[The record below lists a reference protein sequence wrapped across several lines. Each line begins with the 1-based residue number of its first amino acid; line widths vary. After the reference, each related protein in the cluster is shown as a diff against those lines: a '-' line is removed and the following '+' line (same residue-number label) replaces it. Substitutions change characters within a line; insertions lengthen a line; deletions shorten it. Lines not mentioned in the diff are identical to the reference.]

1 MSKSVKVRIA
11 VAVNG
16 AGKWY
21 ACGWHGAKEVE
32 VRDVVLDGLMPE
44 VKPEHIVWVEADV
57 PLPEARTVKGRV
69 TP

>member
-11 VAVNG
+11 VYVTEGGRWNA
-16 AGKWY
+16 AGWMGQDDDE
-21 ACGWHGAKEVE
+21 AARFAHDELGSIEGSSHT
-32 VRDVVLDGLMPE
+32 
-44 VKPEHIVWVEADV
+44 VWVEADV